1 MINKNGKLCRR
12 KERGRHSVQSMHLKI
27 CVVTQAI
34 PITPG
39 ITFLAVV
46 VLSIQKPV
54 FVVDC
59 LVQTYPRPTVGT
71 VNIFNFLFFHDGVST
86 KMKMQLIHHFF
97 YVL

>member
-1 MINKNGKLCRR
+1 MY
-12 KERGRHSVQSMHLKI
+12 LKI
-27 CVVTQAI
+27 RVVTQAI
-34 PITPG
+34 PITTG

-71 VNIFNFLFFHDGVST
+71 VNIFNFLFFHDLVIMT
-86 KMKMQLIHHFF
+86 MNMQLIHHFL
-97 YVL
+97 YAL